1 MVGTDILKL
10 EGGTYV
16 LDYDAKVEYG
26 DRYIWLDKKTKQF
39 YRLYPSQLDSYFK
52 VKVTWYYEDKGV
64 DNTVLWKDPTVVW
77 TDPEEEITQ
86 LLTAEL
92 TAAIDQDIINM
103 LRGNLNN
110 DFTSF

>member
-1 MVGTDILKL
+1 MSGTNILKL
-10 EGGTYV
+10 EGGTYMV
-16 LDYDAKVEYG
+16 DYDAKVEYG
-26 DRYIWLDKKTKQF
+26 DRFIWLHKKTKEF
-39 YRLYPSQLDSYFK
+39 YNVIYPSQVSSYIK

-64 DNTVLWKDPTVVW
+64 DNTVVW
-77 TDPEEEITQ
+77 TDPEDEINQ